1 MIESLKGDEIVHR
14 VGGRFKLTA
23 LIQHRV
29 RELMDGSRPL
39 VDRNGRTDLEVA
51 IDEVYKGKITV
62 DVDHQS
68 VEEEEEEVTEGEN
81 KE

>member
-1 MIESLKGDEIVHR
+1 MIESLKGDEIVRR

-29 RELMDGSRPL
+29 RELMDGARPL

-51 IDEVYKGKITV
+51 IDEVHEGKIAM
-62 DVDHQS
+62 DIDHLS
-68 VEEEEEEVTEGEN
+68 VKEEEEEVTEGKN

>member
-1 MIESLKGDEIVHR
+1 MIESLKGDEIVR
-14 VGGRFKLTA
+14 SVGGRFKLTA

-29 RELMDGSRPL
+29 RELMDGARPL

-51 IDEVYKGKITV
+51 IDEVHEGKITM
-62 DVDHQS
+62 DIDHLS
-68 VEEEEEEVTEGEN
+68 VEEEEEVTEGKN